1 MFELVPFNR
10 RRNQIQSR
18 NRDIFDFDRLINSF
32 FNDSVFPSYFSQSGQ
47 MKVDIRVEGDSFVL
61 ETDLPGIK
69 KENINIEIDEDRLTI
84 AVNQEEQDEETRDNY
99 LCRERRSCV
108 MRRSFNIDRV
118 DADNVSATFENG
130 LLTLTLPKLE
140 PAKPIGRKIEIE

>member
-10 RRNQIQSR
+10 RRNQIQGR

-47 MKVDIRVEGDSFVL
+47 MKVDIRDEGDSFVL

-84 AVNQEEQDEETRDNY
+84 AVNQE
-99 LCRERRSCV
+99 
-108 MRRSFNIDRV
+108 
-118 DADNVSATFENG
+118 
-130 LLTLTLPKLE
+130 
-140 PAKPIGRKIEIE
+140 

>member
-47 MKVDIRVEGDSFVL
+47 MKVDIRDEGDSFVL

>member
-47 MKVDIRVEGDSFVL
+47 MKVDIRDEGDSFVL

-118 DADNVSATFENG
+118 DADNVSAT
-130 LLTLTLPKLE
+130 LRMACTLTLPKLE
-140 PAKPIGRKIEIE
+140 PANRRQKIEIE

>member
-10 RRNQIQSR
+10 RRNQIQGR

-47 MKVDIRVEGDSFVL
+47 MKVDIRDEGDSFVL